1 MSSGQNIL
9 ESSNSGYISSEET
22 DSLLVSSNTRNRHH
36 PQSSGSASSS
46 SAASTS
52 TVKLRHIKMNSAN
65 GPTNNNNTST
75 SKPTLMRQDRTST
88 YLPSP
93 QLSQKKSGSDES
105 IRAAI
110 GISTSSEII
119 EDIEQGLRHSVTSAS
134 SMVPDIEV
142 FSTEDKQP
150 TISVHSDLNTGMISY
165 QTTVA
170 QPMTVAVAPQLHHRC
185 HRACKNCNRRAST
198 TPLSTLQMDRS
209 ASRDSVKSAFQQQGS
224 TLSGS
229 QQLQHYQQPP
239 PPVLV
244 TCSPTNGNRV
254 IRQSSQPEAST
265 NIVCCE
271 RYSSCG
277 HSNTVPNVSL
287 KQLQRDTT
295 DGIAGIAADSLRING
310 AMRPF
315 KQVSL
320 F

>member
-1 MSSGQNIL
+1 MSSSKNIL
-9 ESSNSGYISSEET
+9 EASNSGYISSEET
-22 DSLLVSSNTRNRHH
+22 DSLLVTSNQKNRHY
-36 PQSSGSASSS
+36 PLSSGSASSS

-52 TVKLRHIKMNSAN
+52 TVKLRHLKMNSAN

-75 SKPTLMRQDRTST
+75 SKPTLTRQDRTST

-93 QLSQKKSGSDES
+93 QLSQKRSGSDES

-119 EDIEQGLRHSVTSAS
+119 EDLEQGLRNSVASAS
-134 SMVPDIEV
+134 SMVPGIEV
-142 FSTEDKQP
+142 FSSEDKQHI
-150 TISVHSDLNTGMISY
+150 ISVHSESNTGMISY
-165 QTTVA
+165 QSTQA
-170 QPMTVAVAPQLHHRC
+170 HHRC
-185 HRACKNCNRRAST
+185 HRSCKNCNRRAST
-198 TPLSTLQMDRS
+198 TPISNLQMDRS
-209 ASRDSVKSAFQQQGS
+209 ASRDSVKSAFQQLGA

-229 QQLQHYQQPP
+229 QQLQHYPQP

-254 IRQSSQPEAST
+254 IRQSSQPESST
-265 NIVCCE
+265 NLVCCE

-315 KQVSL
+315 KQVCMP
-320 F
+320 FHYIT

>member
-1 MSSGQNIL
+1 MSSNKNIL
-9 ESSNSGYISSEET
+9 EASNSGYISSEET
-22 DSLLVSSNTRNRHH
+22 DSLLVSSNQKNRHY
-36 PQSSGSASSS
+36 PLSSGSASSS

-52 TVKLRHIKMNSAN
+52 TVKLRHLKMNSAN

-75 SKPTLMRQDRTST
+75 SKPMLTRQDRTST

-93 QLSQKKSGSDES
+93 QLSQKRSGSDES

-119 EDIEQGLRHSVTSAS
+119 EDLEQGLRHHSVTSGS
-134 SMVPDIEV
+134 SMVPGIEV

-150 TISVHSDLNTGMISY
+150 TISVHSQSNTGMISY
-165 QTTVA
+165 QS
-170 QPMTVAVAPQLHHRC
+170 HHRC
-185 HRACKNCNRRAST
+185 YRSCKNCSRRAST
-198 TPLSTLQMDRS
+198 TPLSNLGMDRS
-209 ASRDSVKSAFQQQGS
+209 ASRDSVKSAFQTLNA

-229 QQLQHYQQPP
+229 QQLQHYPQP

-265 NIVCCE
+265 NLVCCE
-271 RYSSCG
+271 RYSNCG

-315 KQVSL
+315 KQVSFL
-320 F
+320 YCFL